1 LFSPP
6 YSIDVAYQVEDCVA
20 LAAGKFTRGKKYPDP
35 KPNKGPVCPDKN
47 NPNVEGV
54 CDPELAEWTADNWA
68 LVAAQ
73 LWYSK
78 KCGKVI
84 TLNAG
89 PGGPPLPPLGTGIPG
104 HGTGVDGIK
113 MEKTMHVKDP
123 KATTSSPTKHIS
135 KRFTYFS
142 NATANVN
149 ARSATLDAPAC
160 KYTSQYIEMDEPIL
174 GDVPTNATQTAP
186 ATNTP
191 AGTPLPCVNFAD
203 PDNSVSNY
211 CTCNNGVKTPNAP
224 GHTGNPC
231 PWTKA
236 PPVPTTA
243 PKVWTTT
250 PLQYPITTSFPNG
263 ETDECESYTTIYAAG
278 FPVRKCA
285 SGNPGD
291 IVTIH
296 PSSTLTTSLSGPS
309 VTVQAAKNP
318 VPVGTMSSDELYT
331 AISSAI
337 DALCPT
343 PTPGVNTTCNAGQ
356 QIIPN
361 IDHVESGYWESDG
374 EIAVEV
380 LSSTYSDP
388 GIREGMI
395 KAAANSAMASAN
407 STNCYTAYA
416 LNGWSGKRGLTPPE
430 QEPRTLCNAGNFA
443 GVQYVSC
450 RSNQTKRGGTDKLNS
465 LRREEQTRC
474 GSPLHTNSKLPEEHL
489 TAKWRWTL

>member
-1 LFSPP
+1 
-6 YSIDVAYQVEDCVA
+6 
-20 LAAGKFTRGKKYPDP
+20 LANGKFFRGNKYGDAPFP
-35 KPNKGPVCPDKN
+35 RPSNYEPVCPNTYNAKID
-47 NPNVEGV
+47 GT
-54 CDPELAEWTADNWA
+54 CDAAFAEWNADTFG
-68 LVAAQ
+68 LIAAQ
-73 LWYSK
+73 LWFSE
-78 KCGKVI
+78 KCGKKI
-84 TLNAG
+84 PLQQSKSPA
-89 PGGPPLPPLGTGIPG
+89 PPPGTGLP
-104 HGTGVDGIK
+104 GTGLNEIK
-113 MEKTMHVKDP
+113 MPNTIH
-123 KATTSSPTKHIS
+123 ATDHQTKIASPTKIIS

-142 NATANVN
+142 NATAGVN
-149 ARSATLDAPAC
+149 ARSPQQSAPAC
-160 KYTSQYIEMDEPIL
+160 DLIPFNTQYLAVDKPVTDDEIATSAMPSTKT
-174 GDVPTNATQTAP
+174 VPANTTA
-186 ATNTP
+186 

-236 PPVPTTA
+236 PPIPTTA

-263 ETDECESYTTIYAAG
+263 ETDECESYTTMYVAG

-285 SGNPGD
+285 SGNPGA

-361 IDHVESGYWESDG
+361 IDHIESGYWESDG

-407 STNCYTAYA
+407 QTNCYTASA
-416 LNGWSGKRGLTPPE
+416 LNGWTGKRGLTPPE

-450 RSNQTKRGGTDKLNS
+450 RSNQTKRGGTDRSNS

-474 GSPLHTNSKLPEEHL
+474 GSPRHTHSKLPEEHL